1 MTKKL
6 AGQAARTASWVAN
19 VSNEL
24 GQVLQSVMTSGEG
37 VGLEPMVAGIV
48 RRYREAEVPPPVLL
62 YVDSHC
68 CGASRLIDVFRD
80 AWPDLAVRL
89 DVWHFMR
96 RLAVGVTTDTHRLYG
111 TFMSQLSHAI
121 FKWDKDDLAL
131 LKAAKRSEMASNNI
145 TTASDKDVIDRLTRK
160 EMSLHCRRTT
170 RGAEETIAMI
180 QMLLE
185 MFDGEQGRDTMGVP
199 LFHHERIWE
208 IWRVQ
213 KNHIVCLQDP
223 DGVQLYIQTG
233 TLKKG
238 SITLPV
244 FRCARGSTSL
254 ESFHLHLQ
262 HFIPGTSTLFV
273 FVFLKIIQYTMCT
286 YEN

>member
-1 MTKKL
+1 MGSKR
-6 AGQAARTASWVAN
+6 Q
-19 VSNEL
+19 
-24 GQVLQSVMTSGEG
+24 QVLQSVMTSGEG

-62 YVDSHC
+62 YEDSHC

-185 MFDGEQGRDTMGVP
+185 MFDGELGRDTVGAS
-199 LFHHERIWE
+199 LFYHERISE
-208 IWRVQ
+208 IWKVQ
-213 KNHIVCLQDP
+213 KNHVFLSK
-223 DGVQLYIQTG
+223 IQME
-233 TLKKG
+233 
-238 SITLPV
+238 SN
-244 FRCARGSTSL
+244 STS
-254 ESFHLHLQ
+254 
-262 HFIPGTSTLFV
+262 
-273 FVFLKIIQYTMCT
+273 IQ
-286 YEN
+286 ER

>member
-24 GQVLQSVMTSGEG
+24 GQVLQSVTTSGEE

-89 DVWHFMR
+89 DVWHIMR

-213 KNHIVCLQDP
+213 KNHVVCLQDP
-223 DGVQLYIQTG
+223 DGVQLYIQAG

-244 FRCARGSTSL
+244 LGVLGAQHHCGRFICIYSISFQVRVLLLSL
-254 ESFHLHLQ
+254 FS
-262 HFIPGTSTLFV
+262 
-273 FVFLKIIQYTMCT
+273 
-286 YEN
+286 